1 MRLIDLGASM
11 RCMGLKMHTMPD
23 AYVTYYIVTSN
34 VNIYI
39 LPAAK
44 SVMT

>member
-1 MRLIDLGASM
+1 MRLRDLGASM
-11 RCMGLKMHTMPD
+11 RCMSLKMHMMQD

-39 LPAAK
+39 LPAAT
-44 SVMT
+44 SVMS